1 MAPNYKQI
9 YAIKK
14 QREKF
19 ITSFLPGIENRPGIY
34 IYHRVDSNGFKS
46 CYVGQSVGIIDRLIS
61 HMGEYD
67 HIALSLKKHGY
78 QREDNPF
85 GWQIDYFYCDKS
97 ELDDKE
103 RETLAEW
110 HINKGY
116 APYNRTTGGQDGE
129 KQGLDGRK
137 PAKGYRDGIAQGYK
151 NARRDVSKLFEKNLT
166 YSINGKDG
174 KLKQRAYE
182 KFTEFLNV
190 NQTEEEDEI

>member
-1 MAPNYKQI
+1 MATNYRQI

-19 ITSFLPGIENRPGIY
+19 IKDFCPGIENKPGIY
-34 IYHRVDSNGFKS
+34 IYHRVDANGFKG
-46 CYVGQSVGIIDRLIS
+46 CYVGQSVGIINRLIA

-78 QREDNPF
+78 QSEDNPF
-85 GWQIDYFYCDKS
+85 GWRIDYFYCDQS
-97 ELDDKE
+97 ELDEKE

-116 APYNRTTGGQDGE
+116 APYNRTTGGQDGG

-137 PAKGYRDGIAQGYK
+137 AAKGYREGVAQGYK
-151 NARRDVSKLFEKNLT
+151 NAQRKVQELFDKYLT
-166 YSINGKDG
+166 YSIKD
-174 KLKQRAYE
+174 KPNKIKQRKYDE
-182 KFTEFLNV
+182 FTAFLHEGKE
-190 NQTEEEDEI
+190 TEEESE

>member
-34 IYHRVDSNGFKS
+34 IYHRVDSNGFKG
-46 CYVGQSVGIIDRLIS
+46 CYVGQSVGIIDRLIA

-78 QREDNPF
+78 WSEDNPF
-85 GWQIDYFYCDKS
+85 GWQIDYFYCDKA
-97 ELDDKE
+97 ELDEKE

-137 PAKGYRDGIAQGYK
+137 PAKGYRDGLVQGRK
-151 NARRDVSKLFEKNLT
+151 NTQREVAKLFEKNLT
-166 YSINGKDG
+166 YEINGKPT
-174 KLKQRAYE
+174 KNKEKAYE
-182 KFTEFLNV
+182 KFTAFLN
-190 NQTEEEDEI
+190 ESKPDEDEI

>member
-1 MAPNYKQI
+1 MPQPNYKQI

-19 ITSFLPGIENRPGIY
+19 IKGFCQGIENRPGIY
-34 IYHRVDSNGFKS
+34 IYHRVDANGFKG
-46 CYVGQSVGIIDRLIS
+46 CYVGQSVGIIDRLVA

-67 HIALSLKKHGY
+67 HIALSLRKHGY
-78 QREDNPF
+78 KSEDNPF

-97 ELDDKE
+97 ELDEKE

-116 APYNRTTGGQDGE
+116 APYNRTTGGQDGG

-137 PAKGYRDGIAQGYK
+137 PSKGYRDGLRQGYK
-151 NARRDVSKLFEKNLT
+151 NAQREVAKWFEKNLT
-166 YSINGKDG
+166 YSINGTPG
-174 KLKQRAYE
+174 KRKQDAYD
-182 KFTEFLNV
+182 KFTEFLDIN
-190 NQTEEEDEI
+190 NTEEEEE

>member
-78 QREDNPF
+78 QSEDNPF

-166 YSINGKDG
+166 YEINGKPT
-174 KLKQRAYE
+174 KNKEKAYE
-182 KFTEFLNV
+182 KFTAFLNENKV
-190 NQTEEEDEI
+190 EEEDEI